1 VRETAAKHVAAPLL
15 SHARLT
21 RTLPP
26 PVRLPSPSVAVT
38 VVCKSR
44 TVTVTGPKRKGEKEA
59 PTLTRAFK
67 SVDFSIEMRGSRSVR
82 FGEEGARARATGE
95 ARHARAETPPL
106 WTAGS
111 APPALRLLFV
121 FFCRARLAWFFC
133 SEEQGL
139 AAQTSPPPRASP
151 GVPPRLA
158 SVAAPAPAQM
168 KVDMWF
174 GNRKQKACLRTVCT
188 HIKNMMTGVTSVRG
202 RFQHGAW
209 EACHARAG
217 CGSLCRRRLW
227 RRIRPVARPPL
238 LRPVLPP
245 PSPLA
250 LSGRALRTRCGTR
263 TTTSR
268 LT

>member
-82 FGEEGARARATGE
+82 FGEEGARARAPPGRLAMRAPRRRRYGRQALPRQPCGCCLFFFA
-95 ARHARAETPPL
+95 ARGWLGSFAARSRGWPRRRLHRRAPPL
-106 WTAGS
+106 
-111 APPALRLLFV
+111 
-121 FFCRARLAWFFC
+121 
-133 SEEQGL
+133 
-139 AAQTSPPPRASP
+139 
-151 GVPPRLA
+151 VPPRLA